1 MLQRLGLTQL
11 PHSSLSSPIWV
22 HALSVGE
29 TLSAAPLVKQ
39 LKDHFKDRNI
49 VFSVSTKTGFEIAN
63 KIIKQHA
70 DAVFFFPYDLIF
82 SVKHVINKTDPC
94 LVVIVETDIWPNF
107 LSELKKRGIPVF
119 LVNTRLSKKSFSGY
133 KRFSFFIKP
142 VFMKLTKICTQ
153 SQEDAHRFENIG
165 LPSNLVTVT
174 GNIKFDQESDPVSD
188 AEIKEMRQSMRVP
201 PSQKIILA
209 GSTHEGEET
218 ILLNVFSRLRKEYED
233 ILLIIVPRD
242 PDRGKAV
249 CRISK
254 SFGFSAVMM
263 SELGK
268 TDASIKN
275 DVIVVNVIGIL
286 RKLYSLADIAFVGG
300 SLVNFGGH
308 NPLEPAVFS
317 KPIIFG
323 PYMNDFARISDILL
337 ESGGAVQVKDADN
350 LYKIAEIFLTD
361 TRKAKNMG
369 DQAFRVFC
377 ANKGAIENTLRILE
391 ELTDM
396 KGR

>member
-1 MLQRLGLTQL
+1 MLQRLGLTPL

-242 PDRGKAV
+242 PYRGGAV

-254 SFGFSAVMM
+254 SF
-263 SELGK
+263 
-268 TDASIKN
+268 
-275 DVIVVNVIGIL
+275 
-286 RKLYSLADIAFVGG
+286 
-300 SLVNFGGH
+300 
-308 NPLEPAVFS
+308 
-317 KPIIFG
+317 
-323 PYMNDFARISDILL
+323 
-337 ESGGAVQVKDADN
+337 
-350 LYKIAEIFLTD
+350 
-361 TRKAKNMG
+361 
-369 DQAFRVFC
+369 
-377 ANKGAIENTLRILE
+377 
-391 ELTDM
+391 
-396 KGR
+396 